1 MVQVYQEQIISIK
14 DYILKVE
21 DTTKSMKKVRDL
33 DVMMKE
39 YEKDLNSHNKEIN
52 KLNTT
57 IIQKNVKFYFVR
69 LFLIVKYC
77 IVDNIENEIVDM
89 CCHFTR

>member
-1 MVQVYQEQIISIK
+1 
-14 DYILKVE
+14 
-21 DTTKSMKKVRDL
+21 
-33 DVMMKE
+33 MKE
-39 YEKDLNSHNKEIN
+39 RIKLVIDEKLTYIDK
-52 KLNTT
+52 NTLENYYLT
-57 IIQKNVKFYFVR
+57 LKFYFVR

>member
-1 MVQVYQEQIISIK
+1 MNYIKKEQQIFMFEIIYNVYN
-14 DYILKVE
+14 ILQ
-21 DTTKSMKKVRDL
+21 
-33 DVMMKE
+33 
-39 YEKDLNSHNKEIN
+39 NK
-52 KLNTT
+52 
-57 IIQKNVKFYFVR
+57 KNVKFYFVR

>member
-1 MVQVYQEQIISIK
+1 MHFN
-14 DYILKVE
+14 
-21 DTTKSMKKVRDL
+21 T
-33 DVMMKE
+33 
-39 YEKDLNSHNKEIN
+39 NKEKGNSGLGMAIAY
-52 KLNTT
+52 L
-57 IIQKNVKFYFVR
+57 KFYFVR

>member
-33 DVMMKE
+33 DVMMK
-39 YEKDLNSHNKEIN
+39 
-52 KLNTT
+52 
-57 IIQKNVKFYFVR
+57 
-69 LFLIVKYC
+69 
-77 IVDNIENEIVDM
+77 
-89 CCHFTR
+89 

>member
-21 DTTKSMKKVRDL
+21 DTTKSMKKLRDL

-52 KLNTT
+52 KLNIT